1 MLFSII
7 QFFIRLGC
15 GRHSPDTSSF
25 PVYLQYSTNAGVN
38 WNSIEQFD
46 FNKYSN
52 VPKYYALHVPPEART
67 NSTRV
72 RWWQPSVNG
81 TFPEEWA
88 IDQVLNFC
96 DFKIRLYYAMVVRLK
111 VIYFIPLGLT
121 QRYKVSL
128 VLDNKVFD

>member
-88 IDQVLNFC
+88 IDQVTHSLFQ
-96 DFKIRLYYAMVVRLK
+96 KYHAMDLCLK
-111 VIYFIPLGLT
+111 LIL
-121 QRYKVSL
+121 
-128 VLDNKVFD
+128 

>member
-15 GRHSPDTSSF
+15 GRHPPDTSSF
-25 PVYLQYSTNAGVN
+25 PVYLQYSANAGVN

-52 VPKYYALHVPPEART
+52 VPKYYALHVHPEART

-81 TFPEEWA
+81 TFQEEWA
-88 IDQVLNFC
+88 IDQVTHSLFQ
-96 DFKIRLYYAMVVRLK
+96 KYHAMDLCLK
-111 VIYFIPLGLT
+111 LI
-121 QRYKVSL
+121 
-128 VLDNKVFD
+128 